1 MRLLFLIK
9 LTFIFSQE
17 FTFVFAKRKLNNIK
31 CWKIEESIGL
41 FDGLQNFKD
50 ILNTEIKT
58 NFSYIDENSLKKI
71 YISKVDIPR
80 YIILSS
86 GFFGAYLDS
95 PLNKKPIYLTN
106 IISLKG
112 FDAFIFFIQCHSL
125 EVYILTQNIFHEIFI
140 CLDYLQ
146 IDETLKNSYFYV
158 NLIRSQVASKINF
171 DTREIENLFLSLPN
185 NFLIQNFL
193 NLFSYLISSINA
205 YNPINDIDC
214 ENFKLNSIKIQE
226 NQSTKNK
233 TIILKDHDIVSI
245 MENVENIWYRN
256 IFRQFIYQLLS
267 VQIKIYIMDFH
278 LYKISK
284 LKLFADLFKVK
295 ELHIEGYYSYIFASY
310 LLNGLCKNTLITFFL
325 CGSRITE
332 SISLNISKLK
342 KLQCLFLI
350 SCTGICLGSM
360 MRIVNQNLLRLKRLD
375 FSRTNITEK
384 EIRQIFHLHS
394 VERIKMCGSNIN
406 QGTISLLRDCKFKSS
421 LRYLNLANNIL
432 NGEDISVIFSFP
444 NLYHLDITGC
454 RLKNSQEI
462 KPYIIACRNLKALYM
477 TYVNLNKNILKT
489 LNYFLSLE
497 ILSMYLVVYNGVI
510 FDEVNTSLIAQTLI
524 ELDFG
529 QKYRTLSD
537 IQKISQMKNLKKL
550 NLKLKEND
558 LKDGKLFNFQNLKC
572 LKVLNISLCNLNFL
586 DFCKKIPFLFE
597 KLEKLSVAKNVLS
610 ETDLNLLGKF
620 QILNYLN
627 LSNTG
632 LKNCGIFILR
642 NSLVSNTLEYFDFGE
657 NELSY
662 NDFLAVKSF
671 KRLKYI
677 RLFDCKMPFRHFT
690 DNDILFLKNKCSIES
705 KNISYKNG
713 YIIFKV
719 K

>member
-106 IISLKG
+106 VISLKG

-125 EVYILTQNIFHEIFI
+125 EVYIFTQNIFHEIFI

-146 IDETLKNSYFYV
+146 IHETLKNSYFYV
-158 NLIRSQVASKINF
+158 NLIRSLVASKINF

-193 NLFSYLISSINA
+193 ILFSYLISSINTF
-205 YNPINDIDC
+205 NPINDIDC
-214 ENFKLNSIKIQE
+214 ENFKLI
-226 NQSTKNK
+226 NK
-233 TIILKDHDIVSI
+233 TIVLKDHDIVSI
-245 MENVENIWYRN
+245 MKNVENIWYRN
-256 IFRQFIYQLLS
+256 IFRQFICQLLS

-310 LLNGLCKNTLITFFL
+310 LLNGLCKNTLSTFFL

-332 SISLNISKLK
+332 CISLNISKLK
-342 KLQCLFLI
+342 KLRCLFLI
-350 SCTGICLGSM
+350 SCTEICLSSI
-360 MRIVNQNLLRLKRLD
+360 MRIENQNSLCLKRLD

-384 EIRQIFHLHS
+384 EIRQIFYLHS
-394 VERIKMCGSNIN
+394 VERIEMCGLNIN
-406 QGTISLLRDCKFKSS
+406 QGTI
-421 LRYLNLANNIL
+421 I
-432 NGEDISVIFSFP
+432 IFSFP

-454 RLKNSQEI
+454 RLTNSQEI
-462 KPYIIACRNLKALYM
+462 KLYIIDCRNLKVFYM

-529 QKYRTLSD
+529 QKYLTLSD
-537 IQKISQMKNLKKL
+537 IQKISQMKNLKP
-550 NLKLKEND
+550 
-558 LKDGKLFNFQNLKC
+558 
-572 LKVLNISLCNLNFL
+572 V
-586 DFCKKIPFLFE
+586 P
-597 KLEKLSVAKNVLS
+597 KNTLS

-627 LSNTG
+627 LSNTS

-642 NSLVSNTLEYFDFGE
+642 NSLVSNTLEHFDFGE

-662 NDFLAVKSF
+662 SDFLAVKSF
-671 KRLKYI
+671 ERLKYI
-677 RLFDCKMPFRHFT
+677 RLFDCKMPFAHFT